1 MVDLQSWFSLQK
13 KKENENHWKK
23 CSIGLLTKWVAPY
36 TSFTCEL
43 NNRSMTIQCHR
54 PFCYSYYIFV
64 YWMCGGACANT
75 PLLHFAELFF
85 KNSKSY
91 TIELWTK
98 KISNNSLQLL
108 SKLGT
113 HKNKVVNTK
122 GIWFGKFE
130 ACGDASKVLMI
141 FNAFENAFGVIW
153 SNLMKY

>member
-1 MVDLQSWFSLQK
+1 MSCTIHIIHLWIKQSINDDSMPSAFLLLLLYICLLNVRRCMREHTAVTFRWVILQ
-13 KKENENHWKK
+13 
-23 CSIGLLTKWVAPY
+23 
-36 TSFTCEL
+36 EL
-43 NNRSMTIQCHR
+43 
-54 PFCYSYYIFV
+54 Y
-64 YWMCGGACANT
+64 
-75 PLLHFAELFF
+75 
-85 KNSKSY
+85 NSKSY